1 MKIEQILK
9 SKRIILYGNKEIC
22 EQIKYVLN
30 KKNIKIVTEL
40 KNLKKTK
47 NTIIILCYISKK
59 EKKFIKQHFKYR
71 KDYINISNLYK
82 ILNKGYF
89 RKFEI
94 STKNLANICHIIRP
108 KFTNMFFINQIPE
121 KYLRTSEMLL
131 KALNSP
137 KKSIDCNNLERMC
150 NIDSNGQIWGC
161 CATWVKIPFSNLLKN
176 KETDLYDN
184 YAARIIKLSSL
195 NKTYCFCNFN
205 KCKYNHQKTTENKE
219 LNTKKYPDEITISI
233 DETCNLKCTS
243 CRKHYYKASK
253 KEKFKQNLIVEKLK
267 KTGWLD
273 KSIITMAG
281 QGEVFYSNIYKDILK
296 SDIKRD
302 TIKLLTN
309 GTLFNKKNWDFISSI
324 YKNIYISI
332 SIDAATK
339 ETYQKLRCGNFEYL
353 KKNLEMLGKLRKENK
368 IKEIQYNFVVQKD
381 NYKEIP
387 EFIKMAME
395 YNVDMI
401 QFTKLNNWGTFT
413 NKEYIEKS
421 MLIEGKYLQYEL
433 YKMFQDPIFRSKK
446 IDLIAFE
453 EYINNSKDIYKDRDE

>member
-1 MKIEQILK
+1 
-9 SKRIILYGNKEIC
+9 
-22 EQIKYVLN
+22 
-30 KKNIKIVTEL
+30 
-40 KNLKKTK
+40 
-47 NTIIILCYISKK
+47 
-59 EKKFIKQHFKYR
+59 
-71 KDYINISNLYK
+71 
-82 ILNKGYF
+82 
-89 RKFEI
+89 
-94 STKNLANICHIIRP
+94 
-108 KFTNMFFINQIPE
+108 
-121 KYLRTSEMLL
+121 MLL
-131 KALNSP
+131 KTLNS
-137 KKSIDCNNLERMC
+137 KAKNISCNNIENGC
-150 NIDSNGQIWGC
+150 NIDINGNIWGC
-161 CATWVKIPFSNLLKN
+161 CPGWIEIPFSNVLRN
-176 KETDLYDN
+176 KENDPYDN
-184 YAARIIKLSSL
+184 YTARIIKLSSL
-195 NKTYCFCNFN
+195 NGTYSFCNFN
-205 KCKYNHQKTTENKE
+205 KCKFNHERKLEIKKFQTRDYPKE
-219 LNTKKYPDEITISI
+219 LTISI
-233 DETCNLKCTS
+233 DKTCNLKCTS
-243 CRKHYYKASK
+243 CRKHYYKVSEK
-253 KEKFKQNLIVEKLK
+253 KRFKQSLIVEKLK

-273 KSIITMAG
+273 KSVIIMAG
-281 QGEVFYSNIYKDILK
+281 QGEVFYSNIYKEILK

-302 TIKLLTN
+302 TIKIFTN

-324 YKNIYISI
+324 YKNIYIAI

-433 YKMFQDPIFRSKK
+433 YKMFQNPIFKSKK